1 MTLQIDITDSLL
13 QTAADA
19 PAELLWACPVELRK
33 PVLRILDTLS
43 SRGSDVDVALAGG
56 RVTLFADSTGLT
68 LSEAMT
74 MYAMWTRAGHT
85 WWGYAPDLTVTSHG
99 FSLHGG
105 RFDLEQDAD
114 GTTVVLQLV

>member
-56 RVTLFADSTGLT
+56 PIALVAWLGLAF
-68 LSEAMT
+68 LVGRRCL
-74 MYAMWTRAGHT
+74 RALRRGPV
-85 WWGYAPDLTVTSHG
+85 WLAGLAA
-99 FSLHGG
+99 G
-105 RFDLEQDAD
+105 RGAVRD
-114 GTTVVLQLV
+114 